1 MFLTD
6 LTENEL
12 HIVIDKLIEKYVKEY
27 MRNPLNVQNVSK
39 LHREYKEE
47 QKERQ
52 LHNPEDTSIKDFTFE
67 DWFKYKVE
75 QAVTDSIIR

>member
-12 HIVIDKLIEKYVKEY
+12 QIVIDKLIEKYVKEY

-52 LHNPEDTSIKDFTFE
+52 LHDLEDTSIKEFTFE
-67 DWFKYKVE
+67 DWLKYKVE
-75 QAVTDSIIR
+75 KVVTDSILR

>member
-12 HIVIDKLIEKYVKEY
+12 HIVIYKLIEKYVKEY

-39 LHREYKEE
+39 LHKEYKEI
-47 QKERQ
+47 Q
-52 LHNPEDTSIKDFTFE
+52 LHNLEDTSNKEFTFE

-75 QAVTDSIIR
+75 KAVTDSILR

>member
-12 HIVIDKLIEKYVKEY
+12 QIVIDKLIEKYVKEY
-27 MRNPLNVQNVSK
+27 MRNPLNVQNVGK
-39 LHREYKEE
+39 LRREYKEE

-52 LHNPEDTSIKDFTFE
+52 LHNLEDTSIKEFTFE

-75 QAVTDSIIR
+75 KAVTDSILR

>member
-12 HIVIDKLIEKYVKEY
+12 QIVIDKLIEKYVKEY

-39 LHREYKEE
+39 LRREYKEE
-47 QKERQ
+47 QRK
-52 LHNPEDTSIKDFTFE
+52 DSCTTSKILLLKNLLLKTG
-67 DWFKYKVE
+67 
-75 QAVTDSIIR
+75 

>member
-12 HIVIDKLIEKYVKEY
+12 HIVIDRLIEKYVNEY
-27 MRNPLNVQNVSK
+27 MRNPLNVQNVGK
-39 LHREYKEE
+39 LRREYKEE
-47 QKERQ
+47 QRERQ
-52 LHNPEDTSIKDFTFE
+52 LHDLEDTSIKEFTFD

-75 QAVTDSIIR
+75 KAVTDSIIR

>member
-47 QKERQ
+47 QKEKQ
-52 LHNPEDTSIKDFTFE
+52 LHNPEDTSIKEFTFE

-75 QAVTDSIIR
+75 KSVTDSILR

>member
-12 HIVIDKLIEKYVKEY
+12 HIVIDKLTEKYVKEY

-39 LHREYKEE
+39 LHREYKEI
-47 QKERQ
+47 Q
-52 LHNPEDTSIKDFTFE
+52 LHNLEDTTIKEFTFE

-75 QAVTDSIIR
+75 KAVTDSILR

>member
-52 LHNPEDTSIKDFTFE
+52 LHNLEDTSIKEFTFE

-75 QAVTDSIIR
+75 KSVTDSILR

>member
-12 HIVIDKLIEKYVKEY
+12 QIVIDKLIEKYVKEY

-52 LHNPEDTSIKDFTFE
+52 LHDLEDTSIKEFTFE
-67 DWFKYKVE
+67 DWFRYKVE
-75 QAVTDSIIR
+75 KSVTDSILR

>member
-12 HIVIDKLIEKYVKEY
+12 HIVIYKLIEKYVKEY

-52 LHNPEDTSIKDFTFE
+52 LHNLEDTSIKDFTFE

-75 QAVTDSIIR
+75 KTVTDSILR

>member
-12 HIVIDKLIEKYVKEY
+12 QIVIDKLTEKYVKEY
-27 MRNPLNVQNVSK
+27 LRNPLNVQNVMK
-39 LHREYKEE
+39 LRKEYKEE
-47 QKERQ
+47 QQERQ
-52 LHNPEDTSIKDFTFE
+52 LYNLENTAIDNFTFE

-75 QAVTDSIIR
+75 KAVTDSISQ

>member
-12 HIVIDKLIEKYVKEY
+12 HIVIYKLIEKYVKEY

-39 LHREYKEE
+39 LHREYKE
-47 QKERQ
+47 RQ
-52 LHNPEDTSIKDFTFE
+52 LHNLEDTSIKDFTFE

-75 QAVTDSIIR
+75 KAVTDSILR

>member
-12 HIVIDKLIEKYVKEY
+12 HIVIYKLIEKYVKEY

-39 LHREYKEE
+39 LHKEYKEI
-47 QKERQ
+47 Q
-52 LHNPEDTSIKDFTFE
+52 LHNLEDTSNKDFTFE

-75 QAVTDSIIR
+75 KAVTDSILR

>member
-12 HIVIDKLIEKYVKEY
+12 YIVIDRLIEKYVKEY
-27 MRNPLNVQNVSK
+27 MRNPLNVQNVGK
-39 LHREYKEE
+39 LRREYKEI
-47 QKERQ
+47 Q
-52 LHNPEDTSIKDFTFE
+52 LHNLEDTSIKDFTFE

-75 QAVTDSIIR
+75 KAVTDSIIR

>member
-52 LHNPEDTSIKDFTFE
+52 LHNLEDTSIKDFTFE

-75 QAVTDSIIR
+75 KAVTDSILR

>member
-12 HIVIDKLIEKYVKEY
+12 HIVIDRLIEKYVKEY

-39 LHREYKEE
+39 LHKEYKEI
-47 QKERQ
+47 Q
-52 LHNPEDTSIKDFTFE
+52 LHNLEDTSNKEFTFE

-75 QAVTDSIIR
+75 KAVTDSILR

>member
-12 HIVIDKLIEKYVKEY
+12 YIVIDKLTEKYVKEY
-27 MRNPLNVQNVSK
+27 MRNPLNVQNVGK

-47 QKERQ
+47 Q
-52 LHNPEDTSIKDFTFE
+52 LHNLEDTSIKEFTFE

-75 QAVTDSIIR
+75 KAVTDSILR

>member
-12 HIVIDKLIEKYVKEY
+12 QIVIDKLIEKYAKEY

-39 LHREYKEE
+39 LRREYKEE
-47 QKERQ
+47 QRERQ
-52 LHNPEDTSIKDFTFE
+52 LHDLEDTSIKEFTFE
-67 DWFKYKVE
+67 DWLKYKVE
-75 QAVTDSIIR
+75 KAVTDSIIR

>member
-39 LHREYKEE
+39 LHRRNGGNRYGF
-47 QKERQ
+47 
-52 LHNPEDTSIKDFTFE
+52 I
-67 DWFKYKVE
+67 
-75 QAVTDSIIR
+75 

>member
-12 HIVIDKLIEKYVKEY
+12 YIVIDKLIEKDVKEY
-27 MRNPLNVQNVSK
+27 MRNPLNVQTVSK

-47 QKERQ
+47 QRERQ
-52 LHNPEDTSIKDFTFE
+52 LHDLEDTSIKEFTFD

-75 QAVTDSIIR
+75 KAVTDSIIR

>member
-12 HIVIDKLIEKYVKEY
+12 HIVIYKLIEKYVKEY

-39 LHREYKEE
+39 LHKEYKEI
-47 QKERQ
+47 Q
-52 LHNPEDTSIKDFTFE
+52 LHNLEDNSIKDFTFE

-75 QAVTDSIIR
+75 KAVTDSILR

>member
-12 HIVIDKLIEKYVKEY
+12 QIVIDKLIEKYVKEY

-52 LHNPEDTSIKDFTFE
+52 LHNPEDTSIKEFTFE

-75 QAVTDSIIR
+75 KSVTDSILR

>member
-12 HIVIDKLIEKYVKEY
+12 HIVIDRLIEKYVNEY

-39 LHREYKEE
+39 LRREYKEE
-47 QKERQ
+47 QRERQ
-52 LHNPEDTSIKDFTFE
+52 LHDLEDTSIKEFTFD

-75 QAVTDSIIR
+75 KAVTDSILR